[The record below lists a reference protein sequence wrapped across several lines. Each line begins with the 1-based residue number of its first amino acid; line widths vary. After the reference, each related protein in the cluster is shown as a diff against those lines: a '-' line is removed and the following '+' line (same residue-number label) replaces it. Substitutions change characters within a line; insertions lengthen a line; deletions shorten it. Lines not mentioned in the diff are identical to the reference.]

1 MSKDE
6 KSPVIVW
13 FRKEL
18 RLADHKALAAAV
30 ESGAPVLPLYI
41 HDVET
46 KGAVVPGGAA
56 RWWLHE
62 SLKALN
68 ASLEELGGGLI
79 LREGRTRDVL
89 ADILGETNARAIH
102 ATQSYE
108 PFGTRSEADV
118 DELCSENDVAFHL
131 HPGRLL
137 FAPGDIAT
145 KEGNT
150 YRVFTPFWKS
160 CLAQP
165 APPAPSGAPKKID
178 FAKVK
183 SEPLDSLELQPSK
196 PDWAGGLRKAWTP
209 GEKAARDALTEFI
222 DERIGD
228 YDKKRDALPGTPTSL
243 LSPYLHFGEISPVQ
257 VWHAVNHAIEADS
270 GGIEKGARSFLREIG
285 WREFSYHLLFSFPE
299 LPDKPLRPEFEDF
312 PWRNDKKALTA
323 WQRGQTGYPVVD
335 AAMRQLW
342 ETGWMPNRARM
353 VVASFLV
360 KHLLLPWQDG
370 AAWFWDT
377 LVDADLANNSASWQW
392 VSGCGADAAPYFR
405 IFNPILQGEKFD
417 PEGDYVRT
425 WVPELADLEAA
436 DIHVPWDAPPG
447 VLAAA
452 GVKLG
457 ETYPEPIVD
466 HAAARERALKALE
479 STK

>member
-18 RLADHKALAAAV
+18 RLADHKALATAIK
-30 ESGAPVLPLYI
+30 SGAPVLPLYI

-79 LREGRTRDVL
+79 LRKGRTRDVL

-165 APPAPSGAPKKID
+165 APPAGR
-178 FAKVK
+178 
-183 SEPLDSLELQPSK
+183 
-196 PDWAGGLRKAWTP
+196 RK
-209 GEKAARDALTEFI
+209 RS
-222 DERIGD
+222 
-228 YDKKRDALPGTPTSL
+228 TS
-243 LSPYLHFGEISPVQ
+243 
-257 VWHAVNHAIEADS
+257 
-270 GGIEKGARSFLREIG
+270 RR
-285 WREFSYHLLFSFPE
+285 
-299 LPDKPLRPEFEDF
+299 
-312 PWRNDKKALTA
+312 
-323 WQRGQTGYPVVD
+323 
-335 AAMRQLW
+335 
-342 ETGWMPNRARM
+342 
-353 VVASFLV
+353 
-360 KHLLLPWQDG
+360 
-370 AAWFWDT
+370 
-377 LVDADLANNSASWQW
+377 
-392 VSGCGADAAPYFR
+392 
-405 IFNPILQGEKFD
+405 
-417 PEGDYVRT
+417 
-425 WVPELADLEAA
+425 
-436 DIHVPWDAPPG
+436 
-447 VLAAA
+447 
-452 GVKLG
+452 
-457 ETYPEPIVD
+457 
-466 HAAARERALKALE
+466 
-479 STK
+479 